1 MNMNEQKKTAVR
13 AGTPATENRK
23 TFSIN
28 SIIKN
33 GGKVKCVIKM
43 PGEVPQIINAEDIPQ
58 EFISRKLKAERID
71 TFFSLV
77 YEPKS
82 KEPMNLAFNRTTY
95 RGTVLIVNRG
105 LRRLYRLDRHNTDD
119 AVVWLMRHRV

>member
-1 MNMNEQKKTAVR
+1 MNEQKKTAVR

-28 SIIKN
+28 SLLKN

-71 TFFSLV
+71 TMLSIV
-77 YEPKS
+77 YDPKS
-82 KEPMNLAFNRTTY
+82 KEPMNVVHDWKIY

>member
-13 AGTPATENRK
+13 AGTPATVSKNI
-23 TFSIN
+23 SIN
-28 SIIKN
+28 SILKN

-71 TFFSLV
+71 AMFSIV
-77 YEPKS
+77 YDPKS
-82 KEPMNLAFNRTTY
+82 KEPMNVVHDWKIY

-105 LRRLYRLDRHNTDD
+105 LRRLYKLDRHNTDD

>member
-1 MNMNEQKKTAVR
+1 MNEQKKTAVR

-28 SIIKN
+28 SLLKN

-58 EFISRKLKAERID
+58 EFLSRKLKAERID
-71 TFFSLV
+71 AMLSIV
-77 YEPKS
+77 YDPKS
-82 KEPMNLAFNRTTY
+82 KEPMNVVHDWKIY

>member
-1 MNMNEQKKTAVR
+1 MNEQKKTAVR
-13 AGTPATENRK
+13 AGTPATVSNKK
-23 TFSIN
+23 TTIN
-28 SIIKN
+28 SILKN

-119 AVVWLMRHRV
+119 AFVWLMNHRV